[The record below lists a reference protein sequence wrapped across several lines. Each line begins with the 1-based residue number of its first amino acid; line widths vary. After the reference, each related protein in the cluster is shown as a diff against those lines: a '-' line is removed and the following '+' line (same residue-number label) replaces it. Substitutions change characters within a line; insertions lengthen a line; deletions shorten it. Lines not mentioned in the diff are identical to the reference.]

1 MSAPVS
7 VREISLEFI
16 RALEVILW
24 VVGVVRVGLSRHP
37 RQARGHQKK
46 AESNRSSSLSDLI
59 SLSNVS
65 HNVFMVLCAAAV
77 S

>member
-37 RQARGHQKK
+37 RQARGRQKK